1 MNFVQHNRSL
11 YFMEWK
17 QFDSAMFYI
26 LSYRDMARGDGDGE
40 GYRNITN
47 TLGDIYYHAG
57 LYDQA
62 EVIYAELLQQYE
74 KQGVWDHYRP
84 YVLMNNLGQ
93 IALKEQNYPL
103 AAQWFTLSLDRARVH
118 LKASFRNNTLA
129 YTMLKLAQ
137 TALDAGR
144 YQQAGHWLQM
154 VDSIPKRQIHTDV
167 QEECQFLRGRLLL
180 ACNQPEKA
188 LNVLTGGL
196 SLDSLKNNGGRI
208 IPDVYRLISQV
219 YQQLGNYPLALAA
232 SQRYAHFTD
241 SMKAREHLVRSM
253 VILADRNHQIAQEE
267 LKESKLHVQF
277 LWTGIAAALTGLVV
291 VSFFTR
297 KLYKAKL
304 ELVRKALMQQEEIS
318 TRKGLPFRKTEST
331 SNELVEDNDLQSPE
345 ELISRLTEVMV
356 AKKLYLNTG
365 LSILDVARELSTNR
379 TYLSKA
385 INNHLKTNFPGFV
398 NDYRIKEAISLIL
411 SGYATDHTVEAL
423 ASSSGFANRNVFS
436 AAFKKNTGV
445 VPSFFIANYHRWDH
459 QTASFG
465 KVEADM

>member
-1 MNFVQHNRSL
+1 
-11 YFMEWK
+11 
-17 QFDSAMFYI
+17 MFYI

-62 EVIYAELLQQYE
+62 EDIYSELLLQYE
-74 KQGVWDHYRP
+74 QEGVWDHYRP

-93 IALKEQNYPL
+93 IALKEHNYPL
-103 AAQWFTLSLDRARVH
+103 AAQWFTRSLEMARLH
-118 LKASFRNNTLA
+118 LTVSYKNNTMA

-137 TALDAGR
+137 TALDAGEV
-144 YQQAGHWLQM
+144 QKAEQWLLL
-154 VDSIPKRQIHTDV
+154 VDSIPKRLIHTDV
-167 QEECQFLRGRLLL
+167 QAECQFLRGRLFLFR
-180 ACNQPEKA
+180 NQPESA
-188 LNVLTGGL
+188 LQVLTGGL
-196 SLDSLKNNGGRI
+196 SLDSLQNKGGRF
-208 IPDVYRLISQV
+208 IPDVYRLVSQV
-219 YQQLGNYPLALAA
+219 YQQLGNYPMALAA
-232 SQRYAHFTD
+232 SQHYVQLTD

-253 VILADRNHQIAQEE
+253 VILADRNHQQSQEE
-267 LKESKLHVQF
+267 LKETKWQVQL
-277 LWTGIAAALTGLVV
+277 LWIIVFVV
-291 VSFFTR
+291 LSVLIIVSVFAR

-304 ELVRKALMQQEEIS
+304 ELVRKALKYQEDTS
-318 TRKGLPFRKTEST
+318 TRKDLSVRKTEPITDESD
-331 SNELVEDNDLQSPE
+331 EDNDLQSPE

-411 SGYATDHTVEAL
+411 SGYATDHTIEAL

-459 QTASFG
+459 QTASF
-465 KVEADM
+465 VDEE